1 MFLLKITL
9 VHWSP
14 GSGWEQ
20 GVDPH
25 VNILGGTAYV
35 SGLDIDYHH

>member
-1 MFLLKITL
+1 MRDIL
-9 VHWSP
+9 
-14 GSGWEQ
+14 GNQEQ